1 MVFKLLK
8 AWGIQAPVPVKI
20 HSDMSEFCTS
30 IPHLWFPS
38 FLLHSVD
45 AASYEVMKIDIE
57 IEAPSDP
64 PTTQLVTWQVEYPGE
79 ITSDLGVSK
88 IYVSQKD
95 LIGVIPLAMVREHLA
110 ELGMGSLWAVIGGQ
124 GSRMSISTHQNG
136 DKSGMIKPIANSHLY
151 MF

>member
-1 MVFKLLK
+1 MVLKLLK
-8 AWGIQAPVPVKI
+8 AWGIQALVPVQI

-30 IPHLWFPS
+30 IAHLWFPS

-45 AASYEVMKIDIE
+45 GASYEVMKIDIE

-95 LIGVIPLAMVREHLA
+95 LIGVIPLAMVRKHLA
-110 ELGMGSLWAVIGGQ
+110 ELGMDSLCAVI
-124 GSRMSISTHQNG
+124 
-136 DKSGMIKPIANSHLY
+136 
-151 MF
+151 